1 MVLVPVEVRVA
12 RLLVFLL
19 LLGVEGPPVGA
30 GGVVG
35 GGGGTVAVGDR
46 RRSVVICRVAGTVT
60 GLLVL
65 NMTLQTVSHQAHH
78 LPSPSPCEAQMFCR
92 RRRLKK
98 VLRSLRLGPL
108 GCRLQAGSSE

>member
-35 GGGGTVAVGDR
+35 GGGGSVAVGDR
-46 RRSVVICRVAGTVT
+46 RRSVVICGVAGAVT
-60 GLLVL
+60 RLLVL
-65 NMTLQTVSHQAHH
+65 NMTLQTVSHQPHH
-78 LPSPSPCEAQMFCR
+78 LPSPSPCEARRFCR
-92 RRRLKK
+92 RRRLRK
-98 VLRSLRLGPL
+98 VLRSLRLGL
-108 GCRLQAGSSE
+108 HSCRMAGSSE

>member
-78 LPSPSPCEAQMFCR
+78 LPSPSPCEARMFCR

-98 VLRSLRLGPL
+98 VLRSLRLGPRS
-108 GCRLQAGSSE
+108 CRMAGSSE